1 MAEIIWSPRSLKDI
15 DEIAAY
21 ISRDSFQYAE
31 AQVNQFFS
39 KVKIIETQVLAGRMV
54 PELKVYSL
62 RQLLCGHYRIIYEII
77 NSEQIGIITIHH
89 QSRLLKNNPGMK
101 HLISRKKKK

>member
-15 DEIAAY
+15 DEIADY

-31 AQVNQFFS
+31 AQVSQFFS
-39 KVKIIETQVLAGRMV
+39 KVKIIEKQPLAGRMV
-54 PELKVYSL
+54 PELKEFSL

-77 NSEQIGIITIHH
+77 NPEQVGVITIHH
-89 QSRLLKNNPGMK
+89 QSRLLKNNPGMR
-101 HLISRKKKK
+101 HLLTRKKKK